1 MLSATSRHLHVGVDV
16 GSRCHSVA
24 IGLSD
29 GRLLEEFE
37 IPHSAA
43 GFEEFFSRIETQAR
57 DHPFP
62 VAVAMEGYG
71 GHARPLDSLVA
82 ERGWLLFN
90 VNNLKL
96 ARFKEIFPAAA
107 KSDRIDTR
115 KTLELLQ
122 LREHLPLA
130 ADVLQEVMARP
141 EENDILKRLTRR
153 RRRLVNERVSLTSVL
168 QSDLQAA
175 APGLVEITR
184 EVANLWFLSFLTC
197 RKDLRKLAG
206 VRCKSLLELP
216 AIGVAYAGR
225 IRAWQKCACFSRD
238 VGLVGE
244 MIYQDALR
252 VLELKRQIKALDE
265 QISLVAAISSSACRL
280 ASIPGFGK
288 VCSAELAGEIGT
300 IDRFKSEASLALY
313 LGMAALDHSS
323 GKLRGSKSPK
333 HINTRAKAAM
343 MHALDRHRK
352 EVPQSQR
359 YFERKRSQGKTHNQ
373 AIRALGRHLCRVIFK
388 MLSQDRP
395 YRIDPQADLPAT
407 ADETIRSQPCPDT
420 RARPAKPAKHP
431 RENGPPR
438 DEPFKVK
445 SSPLAAIGSP
455 ACTAGPS

>member
-1 MLSATSRHLHVGVDV
+1 MLTPLTGHLHVGVDI
-16 GSRCHSVA
+16 GSRCHAVA

-37 IPHSAA
+37 IYHSAA
-43 GFEEFFSRIETQAR
+43 GFEDFFSRIEAQAKE
-57 DHPFP
+57 HPYP

-82 ERGWLLFN
+82 DRGWQLFN

-141 EENDILKRLTRR
+141 RENDVLKRLTRR
-153 RRRLVNERVSLTSVL
+153 RRRMVNERVRLTSVL
-168 QSDLQAA
+168 HSDLQAA

-184 EVANLWFLSFLTC
+184 DVANLWFLNFLTC
-197 RKDLRKLAG
+197 RKDLPKLAG
-206 VRCKSLLELP
+206 VRRASLLKLP
-216 AIGVAYAGR
+216 AIGVYYADR
-225 IRAWQKCACFSRD
+225 IQAWQNRACFGRD
-238 VGLVGE
+238 AGLVGP
-244 MIYQDALR
+244 MIRQDALR
-252 VLELKRQIKALDE
+252 VLELKRQIKALEDE
-265 QISLVAAISSSACRL
+265 IARIAETSSSARQL
-280 ASIPGFGK
+280 ASIPGFGA
-288 VCSAELAGEIGT
+288 VCSAEVAGEIGT
-300 IDRFKSEASLALY
+300 IARFKGEASLALY
-313 LGMAALDHSS
+313 LGMATLDHSS

-333 HINTRAKAAM
+333 HVNTRAKAAM
-343 MHALDRHRK
+343 MNALDRHRK

-359 YFERKRSQGKTHNQ
+359 YYDKKRAEGKKHNQ

-395 YRIDPQADLPAT
+395 YRIDPQGDLPGTPDQRNSLSARLDCGGQLRDT
-407 ADETIRSQPCPDT
+407 A
-420 RARPAKPAKHP
+420 
-431 RENGPPR
+431 
-438 DEPFKVK
+438 KVK
-445 SSPLAAIGSP
+445 PEGRPPGDRPSKVNPSPTKAIGSP
-455 ACTAGPS
+455 ACSRAPT